1 MTFAWPMVLLGLGA
15 IPLVLVGYLLLQRH
29 RARYAVRYPNLEV
42 LAGVVGRGSTVRRWL
57 PVGFYLLAL
66 AAMVVGLARP
76 HASIAVP
83 RQQVSVVLVIDVSG
97 SMNATDVEPT
107 RMVAARRAANLFV
120 ELLPE
125 DFPVAVIAFDDS
137 VNVMTRPTTDREAV
151 RRTIDNLRAEGGTA
165 MGDAVARGLQMRPGG
180 PSAPPRLPDQ
190 DPDTVLLL
198 LSDGANTTGGD
209 PLDAAD
215 QAEEL
220 RIPVHTIALGT
231 PEGTLDLSGGFGG
244 GRTLPV
250 PPDEETLQRISEQTG
265 GRFFSAPTEEDL
277 RSIYETLSSRIGF
290 EVERQEVTVV
300 LAAMAVLLL
309 VAGATLSALWSGR
322 LP

>member
-1 MTFAWPMVLLGLGA
+1 MTFAWPTVLLGLLA
-15 IPLVLVGYLLLQRH
+15 IPLILVGYLLLQRR

-42 LAGVVGRGSTVRRWL
+42 LASVVGQGSTVRRWL

-83 RQQVSVVLVIDVSG
+83 RQEVSVVLVIDVSG

-125 DFPVAVIAFDDS
+125 DFPVAVIAFDDG

-165 MGDAVARGLQMRPGG
+165 MGDAIARGLQMRPGG
-180 PSAPPRLPDQ
+180 PSAPPPPPDQ
-190 DPDTVLLL
+190 TEPDTVLLL
-198 LSDGANTTGGD
+198 LSDGANTTGSD

-244 GRTLPV
+244 RTLPV
-250 PPDEETLQRISEQTG
+250 PPDEETLQLISEQTG

-277 RSIYETLSSRIGF
+277 RSIYEALSSRIGF

-300 LAAMAVLLL
+300 LAAVAVLLL